1 MAPKDGLP
9 SHATSRFPSGFQE
22 RLTEERSPAEVGLPG
37 GSGLVCA
44 LEVPLP
50 FPLLPGFL
58 APSGA
63 LG

>member
-1 MAPKDGLP
+1 MAAKDGLP

-37 GSGLVCA
+37 GGGLASA
-44 LEVPLP
+44 LQVL
-50 FPLLPGFL
+50 FPLLPGFVV
-58 APSGA
+58 PSGA